1 MIYHLLEP
9 ELPKKIASGKYHSS
23 RWTGLTGFNK
33 IVFSRLKQQAEI
45 NANNK
50 QMKLEYHPAFFSCLL
65 TEVRSLTS
73 EILLLLHFLRF
84 QNIMSTLLVN
94 HNGTILVYDLYILT
108 KS

>member
-33 IVFSRLKQQAEI
+33 IIFNRLKQAEV

-50 QMKLEYHPAFFSCLL
+50 QMKLEYHAAFSSCLL

-73 EILLLLHFLRF
+73 EILLLLHSVRF
-84 QNIMSTLLVN
+84 QNIMSTFPVN

-108 KS
+108 QS